1 MDAESEKR
9 AFTSTSVSRSSSCE
23 GMDRLVDKEEM
34 EAAETLAQLAMR
46 DSHSTD
52 KWCTKLC
59 AIPEVHPSPTLHSD
73 PSLGT
78 ADQAIAIAD
87 QQQDEKVHAT
97 ASVEAERIEQNN
109 CSEPME
115 VEQDA
120 NLIPNSSH
128 TEVEQDANLIH
139 NSSHT
144 EVEQDANLI
153 NNSSHTKVEQ
163 DANLIQN
170 SSHTEVDQ
178 EQDSNVA
185 HKSKEQDSNVTHK
198 SKELDSNVTHKSNNL
213 LGRYNRSRKNLTEEE
228 KEARRMRRIL
238 ANRESARQTIRRRQA
253 LCEELTK
260 KAATLVVENESL
272 KKWMFYLKI
281 HIFST
286 LSDKKEKDLA
296 LKEYQSLETTNKY
309 LKAQI
314 AKSTNT
320 EEEKT
325 PVEPE
330 SSVAEVTPSSGSG
343 PWFLYNPF
351 PVQHVFWPSPLQPT
365 YPVHLP
371 NASFNSIIIPSIANV
386 PCSSESEL
394 YPKQNNLINDKQTP
408 NPFYMFPC
416 PWIFPCPQFG
426 NGQSSPSC
434 SLKDKQNNLS
444 LGKSCSSSSSLN
456 TLANVDYRAW
466 TEARL
471 GNDPSRFSLDGG
483 EKKTGCHIIENY
495 HGPSLG
501 CNGHACAFEQENELQ
516 SHSGPNNKAS
526 STAYIGASSVE
537 KKQKQFICQGKSLA
551 DAVAAAEAR
560 KRRKEL
566 TKQKSIHNRQSR
578 MQC

>member
-78 ADQAIAIAD
+78 ADQAIAD
-87 QQQDEKVHAT
+87 QQQDEKVHTT
-97 ASVEAERIEQNN
+97 ASVETERTQQNN

-120 NLIPNSSH
+120 NLIPNSSHAEVEQDANLIHNSSH

-144 EVEQDANLI
+144 EVEQ
-153 NNSSHTKVEQ
+153 
-163 DANLIQN
+163 
-170 SSHTEVDQ
+170 
-178 EQDSNVA
+178 EQDSNVS
-185 HKSKEQDSNVTHK
+185 HKSKEQ
-198 SKELDSNVTHKSNNL
+198 DSNVTHKSNNL

-272 KKWMFYLKI
+272 
-281 HIFST
+281 
-286 LSDKKEKDLA
+286 KKEKDLA

-371 NASFNSIIIPSIANV
+371 NASFNPIIIPSIANV

-394 YPKQNNLINDKQTP
+394 YHKQNNLINDKQTP

-444 LGKSCSSSSSLN
+444 LGKPCSSSSSLN

-471 GNDPSRFSLDGG
+471 VNDPARFSLDGG

-501 CNGHACAFEQENELQ
+501 CNAQACASEQENELQ
-516 SHSGPNNKAS
+516 LHSGPNNKAS

-566 TKQKSIHNRQSR
+566 TKQKSIHSRQSR

>member
-1 MDAESEKR
+1 M
-9 AFTSTSVSRSSSCE
+9 SSS
-23 GMDRLVDKEEM
+23 
-34 EAAETLAQLAMR
+34 
-46 DSHSTD
+46 
-52 KWCTKLC
+52 
-59 AIPEVHPSPTLHSD
+59 
-73 PSLGT
+73 
-78 ADQAIAIAD
+78 
-87 QQQDEKVHAT
+87 
-97 ASVEAERIEQNN
+97 
-109 CSEPME
+109 
-115 VEQDA
+115 
-120 NLIPNSSH
+120 
-128 TEVEQDANLIH
+128 
-139 NSSHT
+139 
-144 EVEQDANLI
+144 
-153 NNSSHTKVEQ
+153 
-163 DANLIQN
+163 
-170 SSHTEVDQ
+170 
-178 EQDSNVA
+178 
-185 HKSKEQDSNVTHK
+185 
-198 SKELDSNVTHKSNNL
+198 
-213 LGRYNRSRKNLTEEE
+213 
-228 KEARRMRRIL
+228 IL
-238 ANRESARQTIRRRQA
+238 
-253 LCEELTK
+253 
-260 KAATLVVENESL
+260 
-272 KKWMFYLKI
+272 
-281 HIFST
+281 
-286 LSDKKEKDLA
+286 
-296 LKEYQSLETTNKY
+296 
-309 LKAQI
+309 QI

-343 PWFLYNPF
+343 PWFLYNHF

-394 YPKQNNLINDKQTP
+394 YHKQNNLINDKQTP
-408 NPFYMFPC
+408 NPYYMFPC

-434 SLKDKQNNLS
+434 SLKDKQDNLS
-444 LGKSCSSSSSLN
+444 LGKPCSSSSSLN

-483 EKKTGCHIIENY
+483 EKKTECHIIENN

-516 SHSGPNNKAS
+516 LHSGPNNKAS

>member
-73 PSLGT
+73 SSLGT
-78 ADQAIAIAD
+78 ADQAIAD
-87 QQQDEKVHAT
+87 QQQDEKVHTT
-97 ASVEAERIEQNN
+97 ASVEAERTQQNN

-115 VEQDA
+115 VQQDA

-139 NSSHT
+139 DSSHT
-144 EVEQDANLI
+144 EVEQ
-153 NNSSHTKVEQ
+153 
-163 DANLIQN
+163 
-170 SSHTEVDQ
+170 
-178 EQDSNVA
+178 EQDSNVS
-185 HKSKEQDSNVTHK
+185 HKSKEQDSNV
-198 SKELDSNVTHKSNNL
+198 NVTHKSNNL

-281 HIFST
+281 HISST

-330 SSVAEVTPSSGSG
+330 SSVAE
-343 PWFLYNPF
+343 
-351 PVQHVFWPSPLQPT
+351 
-365 YPVHLP
+365 
-371 NASFNSIIIPSIANV
+371 
-386 PCSSESEL
+386 
-394 YPKQNNLINDKQTP
+394 
-408 NPFYMFPC
+408 
-416 PWIFPCPQFG
+416 FG

-444 LGKSCSSSSSLN
+444 LGKPCSSSSSLN

-471 GNDPSRFSLDGG
+471 VNDPSRFSLDGG

-501 CNGHACAFEQENELQ
+501 CNGQACASEQENELQ
-516 SHSGPNNKAS
+516 LHSSPNNKAS

-566 TKQKSIHNRQSR
+566 TKQKSIHSRQSR